1 VGQEAVYARAGTA
14 ETAGR
19 VGSPARDVRRQWVE
33 DMPEGDVV
41 WWYAGRLRAALAGR
55 VLTRSDFRV
64 PRYAT
69 ADLTG
74 REVTEVVSRGKHLLI
89 RVDGGL
95 TVHTHL
101 RMDGSWRIRPASERV
116 LAGSAEP
123 ARAVGPARAAGAD
136 RRPAGARAF
145 TGHKVRLVLGN
156 DEWVAIGYSLGVVEL
171 LTAAQEAR
179 ATARL
184 GPDLLGPD
192 WDAAEAVRRL
202 SAAPGD
208 AIGEAL
214 MDQRNLA
221 GIGNLYKSEVLFLRG
236 IDPWRPVGEIDD
248 LGSVVAL
255 AQRLLDANKQRVG
268 QVTTGS
274 RRRGEETWVY
284 GRAGRPCRRCGTPV
298 RRDGQGRA
306 PDERVTFWCPSCQR

>member
-1 VGQEAVYARAGTA
+1 
-14 ETAGR
+14 
-19 VGSPARDVRRQWVE
+19 
-33 DMPEGDVV
+33 MPEGDVV
-41 WWYAGRLRAALAGR
+41 WWYASRLRAALAGR

-116 LAGSAEP
+116 LARSVEP
-123 ARAVGPARAAGAD
+123 TRAVGPARATGTG
-136 RRPAGARAF
+136 RPAGAGAF
-145 TGHKVRLVLGN
+145 AAHKVRLVLGN

-171 LTAAQEAR
+171 LTAAQEGR
-179 ATARL
+179 ATAHL

-236 IDPWRPVGEIDD
+236 IDPWRTIGGIDD
-248 LGSVVAL
+248 LGALVTL
-255 AQRLLDANKQRVG
+255 AQRLLDANKERVG
-268 QVTTGS
+268 QVTTGV
-274 RRRGEETWVY
+274 RRRGEDTWVY
-284 GRAGRPCRRCGTPV
+284 GRAGRPCRRCGS
-298 RRDGQGRA
+298 RIERAQQGGA
-306 PDERVTFWCPSCQR
+306 DSAAGERVTFWCPRCQR